1 MIKKIILYAFCH
13 FLATL
18 ASLLFA
24 LGDLSDRD
32 IDPVTFIGGVLFT
45 ILGFPAIHIKEMLHS
60 AFGILP
66 FDNLIEWVLIIS
78 NSLLW
83 GTVIAQLIKR
93 YKKST

>member
-1 MIKKIILYAFCH
+1 MIKKIILYAICH
-13 FLATL
+13 FVATL
-18 ASLLFA
+18 VSLLFA
-24 LGDLSDRD
+24 LGDLSNRD
-32 IDPVTFIGGVLFT
+32 IDLVTFIGGVFFE

-66 FDNLIEWVLIIS
+66 FDNLIEWALIVS

-83 GTVIAQLIKR
+83 GTVIACLIKR